1 MRSKPILALLVAVL
15 AFLLLGAMNLP
26 AQDATA
32 YPPQLVPDNPLHPA
46 APTQPLPYSHKTHLA
61 LKIGCQFCHTNPDP
75 GQMMTYPA
83 TATCMTCHQS
93 VATDSQAIKKLAEY
107 DSNHQAIPWVRV
119 YKVMPG
125 VKWGHR
131 FHLAAGLKCQNCH
144 GPVQEMPAMFEKTSV
159 TTMAVCISCHEKNHA
174 KTVCSTCHSAPSLQ
188 HQAGQAATTPPAAA
202 GKSSD
207 R

>member
-1 MRSKPILALLVAVL
+1 VRPKPIPALFVAVLAALLVA
-15 AFLLLGAMNLP
+15 GMNLP
-26 AQDATA
+26 AQNAPA

-46 APTQPLPYSHKTHLA
+46 APAQPLPYSHKTHLA

-75 GQMMTYPA
+75 GKLMTYPA

-93 VATDSQAIKKLAEY
+93 VATDSPAIKKLAEY
-107 DSNHQAIPWVRV
+107 NSTHQAIPWVRV
-119 YKVMPG
+119 YRVLPG

-159 TTMAVCISCHEKNHA
+159 TTMAVCISCHEKNYA

-188 HQAGQAATTPPAAA
+188 GGQAATAQPTPAA
-202 GKSSD
+202 KSSD

>member
-1 MRSKPILALLVAVL
+1 MKPKPIVALFVAVL
-15 AFLLLGAMNLP
+15 AVLLFAAVMLP
-26 AQDATA
+26 AQSAPQ

-46 APTQPLPYSHKTHLA
+46 APAQPLPYSHKTHLA

-75 GQMMTYPA
+75 GAMMTYPA

-93 VATDSQAIKKLAEY
+93 VATDSASIKKLAEF
-107 DSNHQAIPWVRV
+107 DHNHQTIPWVRV

-144 GPVQEMPAMFEKTSV
+144 GPVQEMPAMYERTSV
-159 TTMAVCISCHEKNHA
+159 TTMGVCISCHEKNHA

-188 HQAGQAATTPPAAA
+188 QGTAAGAQPAAA
-202 GKSSD
+202 SKSTEN
-207 R
+207 

>member
-1 MRSKPILALLVAVL
+1 MKPKPIVALFVAVL
-15 AFLLLGAMNLP
+15 AVLLFAALMLP
-26 AQDATA
+26 AQSAPK

-46 APTQPLPYSHKTHLA
+46 APAQPLPYSHKTHLA

-75 GQMMTYPA
+75 GAMMTYPA

-93 VATDSQAIKKLAEY
+93 VATDSPSIKKLAEF
-107 DSNHQAIPWVRV
+107 DHNHQAIPWVRV
-119 YKVMPG
+119 YRVMPG

-144 GPVQEMPAMFEKTSV
+144 GPVQEMPAMYERTSV
-159 TTMAVCISCHEKNHA
+159 TTMGVCISCHEKNHA

-188 HQAGQAATTPPAAA
+188 QGTAAGAPAAAA
-202 GKSSD
+202 GKS
-207 R
+207 REN

>member
-1 MRSKPILALLVAVL
+1 MKPKPILALFVAVL
-15 AFLLLGAMNLP
+15 AVLFFAAVMLP
-26 AQDATA
+26 AQSAPQ

-75 GQMMTYPA
+75 GTMMTYPA
-83 TATCMTCHQS
+83 TAICMTCHQS
-93 VATDSQAIKKLAEY
+93 VASDSPAIKKLAEF
-107 DSNHQAIPWVRV
+107 DHNHQAIPWVRV

-144 GPVQEMPAMFEKTSV
+144 GPVQEMPAMYERTSV
-159 TTMAVCISCHEKNHA
+159 TTMGVCISCHEKNHA

-188 HQAGQAATTPPAAA
+188 QGTAAGAPPAAA
-202 GKSSD
+202 AKSTNN
-207 R
+207 

>member
-1 MRSKPILALLVAVL
+1 VRPKPIPALFVAVLAALLVA
-15 AFLLLGAMNLP
+15 GMNLP
-26 AQDATA
+26 AQNAPA

-46 APTQPLPYSHKTHLA
+46 APAQPLPYSHKTHLA

-75 GQMMTYPA
+75 GKLMTYPA

-93 VATDSQAIKKLAEY
+93 VATDSPAIKKLAEY
-107 DSNHQAIPWVRV
+107 NSTHQAIPWVRV
-119 YKVMPG
+119 YRVLPG

-188 HQAGQAATTPPAAA
+188 GGQAATAQPTPAA
-202 GKSSD
+202 KSSD